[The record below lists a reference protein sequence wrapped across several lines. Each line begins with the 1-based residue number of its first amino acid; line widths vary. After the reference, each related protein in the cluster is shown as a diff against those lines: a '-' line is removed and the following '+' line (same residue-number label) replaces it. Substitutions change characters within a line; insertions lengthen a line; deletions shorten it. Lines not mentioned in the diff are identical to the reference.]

1 MLRILYGKDI
11 CYYQI
16 STGSSTFPSPL
27 TWSSTGQWSVS
38 RRDRVHLSSWSL
50 RWLLKNVSCSDFLC
64 QVWPYLVLKKFLN
77 NIQEVWGI
85 WRVSLSA
92 GMLCGPGQRTE
103 NSAFATKTALRQ
115 DFKPLLWTN
124 MIISINRI
132 KLRKAKLGRNIYEL
146 KKGFTIKSAI
156 LAFHTEFWGRA

>member
-11 CYYQI
+11 YYYQI

-50 RWLLKNVSCSDFLC
+50 RWLLKNVSWSDFLC
-64 QVWPYLVLKKFLN
+64 EVWPYLVLKKFLN

-85 WRVSLSA
+85 WSVSLST
-92 GMLCGPGQRTE
+92 GMLCRPGQRTE
-103 NSAFATKTALRQ
+103 NNAFATKTALRQ

-132 KLRKAKLGRNIYEL
+132 KLRKAKLGRNIYEI

-156 LAFHTEFWGRA
+156 LAFQTEFWGRA